1 MQSHIIPYKARNNS
15 RLHLPKYCSDL
26 AQQIS
31 RLLHSNESLPGCRIS
46 INCVAEGLMQSLM
59 QGDMSPSSTT
69 DSELSDS
76 FVCDM
81 TSASEPLYG
90 DPGEEEAYQY

>member
-1 MQSHIIPYKARNNS
+1 
-15 RLHLPKYCSDL
+15 
-26 AQQIS
+26 
-31 RLLHSNESLPGCRIS
+31 
-46 INCVAEGLMQSLM
+46 MQSLM